1 MSKMGDLLISIQ
13 DDLNEGK
20 LSAYEIAAKYEVPL
34 SWVDEAFMA
43 LQYDEPTEQEIAQFD
58 LGKEMAKA

>member
-1 MSKMGDLLISIQ
+1 MSKMSDLLISIQ

-20 LSAYEIAAKYEVPL
+20 LSASEIAAKYEVPL